1 MINILIKLMTLF
13 IMPSHNKTF
22 YDKPS
27 DYSIS
32 SLLIMPSHNK
42 TFYDKYSN
50 KINDI
55 IYYAIT

>member
-1 MINILIKLMTLF
+1 LL
-13 IMPSHNKTF
+13 IMPSDNKTF
-22 YDKPS
+22 YDKLS

-32 SLLIMPSHNK
+32 SLLIMPSDNK

-55 IYYAIT
+55 IYYVIT